1 MINIEVCESFAPYV
15 DITLLSR
22 TAEAVMKDQKAGLD
36 VDLTIVI
43 EDNDKLRELN
53 CQFLGIDEPT
63 DVLSFPANET
73 DPETGNLYLGDV
85 IISYPMA
92 KSQAAKA
99 NHSVEDELQILVI
112 HGILHLFGYDHQE
125 EADKEAMWSIQN
137 SLLKQLNPSITNLP
151 E

>member
-1 MINIEVCESFAPYV
+1 MINIEVCESFTPYI
-15 DITLLSR
+15 DPTLLSR
-22 TAEAVMKDQKAGLD
+22 TAEAVMKDRKAGLD

-99 NHSVEDELQILVI
+99 NHSVDDELQILVI

-125 EADKEAMWSIQN
+125 EADKEVMWSIQN